1 MQTFFRFM
9 DVKYYLRLCFR
20 KIGVYYGQVKKMA
33 NIKAILQALQLE
45 HTEENRS
52 ILMRIVDD
60 YESNLAGLSPGLEDN
75 QKYLLDFIRN
85 HPDFEQARSDD
96 DSELVLG
103 YQDPRT

>member
-1 MQTFFRFM
+1 
-9 DVKYYLRLCFR
+9 
-20 KIGVYYGQVKKMA
+20 
-33 NIKAILQALQLE
+33 
-45 HTEENRS
+45 
-52 ILMRIVDD
+52 MRIVDD

>member
-1 MQTFFRFM
+1 VFPQDRGI
-9 DVKYYLRLCFR
+9 LWA
-20 KIGVYYGQVKKMA
+20 GKKMA

>member
-1 MQTFFRFM
+1 
-9 DVKYYLRLCFR
+9 
-20 KIGVYYGQVKKMA
+20 MA